1 MSNLS
6 EQLGKRISEIR
17 KARGIKQSELAEL
30 IDIEATNLS
39 KIERGIHLPKIDK
52 IYKITKALNIE
63 VRDLFDFGHIK
74 TKDELLKDINDIL
87 NCSSVEETRFFYKI
101 LISYKEMK
109 W

>member
-52 IYKITKALNIE
+52 I
-63 VRDLFDFGHIK
+63 
-74 TKDELLKDINDIL
+74 
-87 NCSSVEETRFFYKI
+87 
-101 LISYKEMK
+101 
-109 W
+109 